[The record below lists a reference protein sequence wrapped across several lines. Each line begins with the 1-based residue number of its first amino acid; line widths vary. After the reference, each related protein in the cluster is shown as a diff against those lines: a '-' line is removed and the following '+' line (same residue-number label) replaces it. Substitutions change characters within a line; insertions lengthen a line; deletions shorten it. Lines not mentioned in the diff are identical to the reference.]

1 MSGNAKRRKRIP
13 ANANQRLALHYRERQ
28 IDVIEKAMDGVHSRV
43 RSVHNSSIGSFST
56 MEDKGRA
63 DSVATGGTYTMG
75 AFGRRFKNGGGPYML
90 PLEAAFQWL
99 ELEYPSVHEI
109 LVSLIA
115 EDQDEPLPL
124 DWNILI
130 GEGWNFTYLAVWLA
144 VVWVIWLADPKQFG
158 SRHNYLCG
166 WLLDMST

>member
-1 MSGNAKRRKRIP
+1 
-13 ANANQRLALHYRERQ
+13 
-28 IDVIEKAMDGVHSRV
+28 
-43 RSVHNSSIGSFST
+43 
-56 MEDKGRA
+56 
-63 DSVATGGTYTMG
+63 
-75 AFGRRFKNGGGPYML
+75 ML